1 MYNQCM
7 ITIDQILLDIVNNTN
22 PTVEEYLLK
31 RDARVLRSL
40 ASIILNSTFIT
51 ENQGRLL
58 LKIIRD
64 NQEKIPFLSEEIKE
78 SVASPSW
85 SKIFRQVEIV
95 KKFYI
100 TPQPDGDSC
109 LTVEFTFSSPIR
121 KTLQAISKSVSNL
134 VQISNGKIYTADLTE
149 KNIVALVEALEP
161 YDFVTDEKIQN
172 YYTTIKSWSR
182 EEVQKQFLITNI
194 VYPNFQKQITA
205 DLGID
210 TAIDESIIIDRSMRY
225 QYFYEN
231 TEKNTENLTDY
242 IALRASSKLWIDKN
256 KYSVSQV
263 IESLVS
269 LKRFP
274 LLVVFD
280 SYTPKKCLDELTI
293 LSESLKDYGI
303 YDNVGIY
310 FRLDNNDNGK
320 EFNQYIANNS
330 YNCQLDLDTRV
341 VGVQTG
347 KIPKFLLKTDWKPM
361 SVLSLGATLRH
372 SKTAVYASCCDLI
385 LTYSDAEPIMETMLK
400 WE

>member
-1 MYNQCM
+1 M

-22 PTVEEYLLK
+22 LTVEEYLLK

-40 ASIILNSTFIT
+40 ASIILNSAFIT

-78 SVASPSW
+78 SIASPSW

-100 TPQPDGDSC
+100 TPQSDGDSC
-109 LTVEFTFSSPIR
+109 LAIEFTFSSPIR
-121 KTLQAISKSVSNL
+121 KTLQDVSKSVSNL

-149 KNIVALVEALEP
+149 KNIVALVEALAP

-172 YYTTIKSWSR
+172 YYTIIKSWLR

-210 TAIDESIIIDRSMRY
+210 TTIDESIIIDRSMRY

-231 TEKNTENLTDY
+231 TETNTENLTDY
-242 IALRASSKLWIDKN
+242 IASRANSKLWIDKN

-280 SYTPKKCLDELTI
+280 SYTPKKCLDELTV

-303 YDNVGIY
+303 YENVGIY

-361 SVLSLGATLRH
+361 SVLSLGASLRH

-385 LTYSDAEPIMETMLK
+385 LTYSDVEPIMEIMGK

>member
-1 MYNQCM
+1 M
-7 ITIDQILLDIVNNTN
+7 TIDQILLDIVNNTN
-22 PTVEEYLLK
+22 PTIEEYLLK
-31 RDARVLRSL
+31 RDAKVLRSL
-40 ASIILNSTFIT
+40 ASIVSNTTFIT

-64 NQEKIPFLSEEIKE
+64 NQEKIPFLSEEIKN
-78 SVASPSW
+78 SLTAPIW
-85 SKIFRQVEIV
+85 SRVFRQIEIV

-100 TPQPDGDSC
+100 STQPDNDPC
-109 LTVEFTFSSPIR
+109 ITIEFTFSSPIR
-121 KTLQAISKSVSNL
+121 KTLQSLSKKVSNL
-134 VQISNGKIYTADLTE
+134 TQLSNGKIYTADLTE
-149 KNIVALVEALEP
+149 KNIVALVEELEQ
-161 YDFVTDEKIQN
+161 YNFTVDEKIQN
-172 YYTTIKSWSR
+172 YYKIIKSW
-182 EEVQKQFLITNI
+182 EATEVQKQFLITNI

-210 TAIDESIIIDRSMRY
+210 TAIDESVIIDRSMRY
-225 QYFYEN
+225 QYFYEKSEKTPESL
-231 TEKNTENLTDY
+231 TEI
-242 IALRASSKLWIDKN
+242 IAARKTPRVWVDQKT
-256 KYSVSQV
+256 YQFGQV
-263 IESLVS
+263 IESLIN

-293 LSESLKDYGI
+293 LSENLKDFGI

-330 YNCQLDLDTRV
+330 YNCQLDSDTKV
-341 VGVQTG
+341 VGVQSG
-347 KIPKFLLKTDWKPM
+347 KIPKFLLKSDWKPM
-361 SVLSLGATLRH
+361 SVISLGVPLRH

-385 LTYSDAEPIMETMLK
+385 VTYSDVEPIMETVLR

>member
-109 LTVEFTFSSPIR
+109 LTIEFTFSSPIR

-149 KNIVALVEALEP
+149 KNIVALV
-161 YDFVTDEKIQN
+161 
-172 YYTTIKSWSR
+172 
-182 EEVQKQFLITNI
+182 
-194 VYPNFQKQITA
+194 
-205 DLGID
+205 
-210 TAIDESIIIDRSMRY
+210 
-225 QYFYEN
+225 
-231 TEKNTENLTDY
+231 
-242 IALRASSKLWIDKN
+242 
-256 KYSVSQV
+256 
-263 IESLVS
+263 
-269 LKRFP
+269 
-274 LLVVFD
+274 
-280 SYTPKKCLDELTI
+280 
-293 LSESLKDYGI
+293 
-303 YDNVGIY
+303 
-310 FRLDNNDNGK
+310 
-320 EFNQYIANNS
+320 
-330 YNCQLDLDTRV
+330 
-341 VGVQTG
+341 
-347 KIPKFLLKTDWKPM
+347 
-361 SVLSLGATLRH
+361 
-372 SKTAVYASCCDLI
+372 
-385 LTYSDAEPIMETMLK
+385 
-400 WE
+400 

>member
-1 MYNQCM
+1 MYNKCM

-109 LTVEFTFSSPIR
+109 LTIEFTFSSPIR
-121 KTLQAISKSVSNL
+121 KTLQAVSKSVSNL

-149 KNIVALVEALEP
+149 KNIVALVEALAP

-210 TAIDESIIIDRSMRY
+210 TTIDENIIIDRSMRY

-231 TEKNTENLTDY
+231 TEKNTGILTDY
-242 IALRASSKLWIDKN
+242 IASRTSSKLWIDKN

-280 SYTPKKCLDELTI
+280 SYTPKKCLDELTV

-303 YDNVGIY
+303 YDNIGIY

-385 LTYSDAEPIMETMLK
+385 LTYSDVEPIMETMLK